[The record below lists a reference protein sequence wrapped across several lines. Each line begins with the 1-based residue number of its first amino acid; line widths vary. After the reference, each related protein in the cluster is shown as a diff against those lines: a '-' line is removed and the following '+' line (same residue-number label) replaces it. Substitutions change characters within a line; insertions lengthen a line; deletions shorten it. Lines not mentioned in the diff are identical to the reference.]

1 MRTST
6 PSFTNLIS
14 NPVVTIIILLA
25 VSLFLLF
32 SPITFSAH
40 IKTACFAPI
49 RPFQWATCFCSNTAS
64 DFFENIFSSWRDA
77 QAKREL
83 EEQVAAL
90 KNTITGQQDALYK
103 LQNKLHLVSKFQA
116 ENKPGKTALIPADII
131 GYDASNFR
139 KSIVISAGQKQGV
152 TCNDVVV
159 ANNALIGRVVTVNSG
174 NSVVQLI
181 TDPSSRIPG
190 RVLQTRE
197 QVILEGNASPLCQ
210 LKYVPRAA
218 KLKKGDDIVSS
229 DIGGQYPPSLPIAT
243 VVDIST
249 KGGNLFQSVKVQ
261 PKVNIAKIE
270 SVIVLTNIH

>member
-32 SPITFSAH
+32 SPITFSSR
-40 IKTACFAPI
+40 IKTTCVAPI

-103 LQNKLHLVSKFQA
+103 LQNKLHLVSKFQT
-116 ENKPGKTALIPADII
+116 ENKPGKTALTPADII

-139 KSIVISAGQKQGV
+139 KSIVISAGQKQGIK
-152 TCNDVVV
+152 CNDAVI

-243 VVDIST
+243 VVETST

>member
-25 VSLFLLF
+25 MSLFLLF
-32 SPITFSAH
+32 SPIAFSSR
-40 IKTACFAPI
+40 IKTTCVAPI
-49 RPFQWATCFCSNTAS
+49 RPFQWATCFCSNTVS
-64 DFFENIFSSWRDA
+64 DFFDNIFSSWRDA

-83 EEQVAAL
+83 EEQVSAL
-90 KNTITGQQDALYK
+90 KNTITEQQDTLYK
-103 LQNKLHLVSKFQA
+103 LQIKLHLVSKFQA
-116 ENKPGKTALIPADII
+116 ENKPGKTALVPADII

-139 KSIVISAGQKQGV
+139 KSIVISAGQKQGIK
-152 TCNDVVV
+152 CNDAVI

-197 QVILEGNASPLCQ
+197 QVILEGNAGPLCQ
-210 LKYVPRAA
+210 LKYVPRTAQ
-218 KLKKGDDIVSS
+218 LKKGDDIVSS

-243 VVDIST
+243 IVETST
-249 KGGNLFQSVKVQ
+249 KGGNLFQTVKAQ
-261 PKVNIAKIE
+261 PKVNIARIE
-270 SVIVLTNIH
+270 SVIVLTSNH